1 MLCHLDQPGEDG
13 IGIDRKHAGHGT
25 DAQTLRQRAH
35 RPHELLGRDALAMQR
50 RTARLQKIPLP
61 LAAITLARWGAV
73 RMTIRTEIAPAHP
86 AAIVAVRIGA
96 EMLRGV
102 HLAWPSPAGGDRRRW
117 EGRWQSRWCL
127 RRLLTGR
134 TGGLTGET
142 RK

>member
-1 MLCHLDQPGEDG
+1 
-13 IGIDRKHAGHGT
+13 
-25 DAQTLRQRAH
+25 
-35 RPHELLGRDALAMQR
+35 
-50 RTARLQKIPLP
+50 
-61 LAAITLARWGAV
+61 
-73 RMTIRTEIAPAHP
+73 MTMRTEIAPAHP

-134 TGGLTGET
+134 TGGLAGET
-142 RK
+142 RKRLWVAGARARGLGTRGRGQARRGAVVGPPPRQHDAQPQESQ

>member
-1 MLCHLDQPGEDG
+1 
-13 IGIDRKHAGHGT
+13 
-25 DAQTLRQRAH
+25 
-35 RPHELLGRDALAMQR
+35 
-50 RTARLQKIPLP
+50 
-61 LAAITLARWGAV
+61 
-73 RMTIRTEIAPAHP
+73 MTMRTEIAPAHP

-134 TGGLTGET
+134 TVGLMGET
-142 RK
+142 RKRLRVAGALARGLGKRGRGQARCGAVIGPHPRQHDAQPQESQEQQLVEKQIRYHGKAPIIQW